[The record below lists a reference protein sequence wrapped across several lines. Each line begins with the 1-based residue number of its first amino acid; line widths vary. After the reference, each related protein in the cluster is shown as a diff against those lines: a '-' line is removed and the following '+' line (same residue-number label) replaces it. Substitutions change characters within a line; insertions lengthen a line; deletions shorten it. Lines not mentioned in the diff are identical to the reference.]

1 MLSINVLEKILE
13 EIEERIKKVNE
24 ADNMCRVN
32 AERNRNFESVKYF
45 QSLMFATER
54 AESIIGDIIRSHMDE
69 VENDGWISVE
79 ERLPKEPE
87 FMEDSYIVQQ
97 KNVID
102 PFSAYWDGKE
112 WTDVNDDKVEE
123 VIAWQPLPEPYK
135 PKETIS
141 VAGMDHIMSRFTRVE

>member
-1 MLSINVLEKILE
+1 MNVLEKIFE
-13 EIEERIKKVNE
+13 DIEKAIEAYSKNRDMRFVVGADKMANKAKEI
-24 ADNMCRVN
+24 
-32 AERNRNFESVKYF
+32 
-45 QSLMFATER
+45 
-54 AESIIGDIIRSHMDE
+54 IISHMNE
-69 VENDGWISVE
+69 VEDMHGKRLIDASDDWIPVE
-79 ERLPKEPE
+79 ERLPEEPK

-135 PKETIS
+135 PKKQ
-141 VAGMDHIMSRFTRVE
+141 D